1 MAYHKAVRW
10 EPGAEPGPPRTTFMK
25 AVQLKDWA
33 ESLGTMGGPA
43 VRIAGG
49 GRYLPARDCA
59 YKAQDIIDLDGGD
72 ANVRIDVLDGSEGKI
87 IVHGFDGKTRLVGK
101 DEFIRLFKDDCTDD
115 RVLEHAFL
123 ILLSLYRECVESKCH
138 DEIDESR
145 RFFPDLPE
153 IPADKPYLGK
163 YLGRIR
169 TARARRWREW
179 RRRSGTE

>member
-1 MAYHKAVRW
+1 MVHDITETIEIVPGEDGVTAADIKLLHSMDDHDVYENLKARRPELENW
-10 EPGAEPGPPRTTFMK
+10 QK
-25 AVQLKDWA
+25 QI
-33 ESLGTMGGPA
+33 
-43 VRIAGG
+43 IA
-49 GRYLPARDCA
+49 D
-59 YKAQDIIDLDGGD
+59 YKA
-72 ANVRIDVLDGSEGKI
+72 
-87 IVHGFDGKTRLVGK
+87 
-101 DEFIRLFKDDCTDD
+101 EFIRRFKDDCTDD

-138 DEIDESR
+138 DEIDESM

-169 TARARRWREW
+169 TARARRCREW